1 MKRLLILTVLFI
13 SSACTKYSFTHIE
26 DHPAQKV
33 TRIEALKTTD
43 YFVSQKVEHQFY
55 LCSQTG
61 AKLSCTVACN
71 GNTDLTCP
79 AFSAD
84 GMVVSTNVR

>member
-1 MKRLLILTVLFI
+1 MTRLLILTALFL

-43 YFVSQKVEHQFY
+43 YFVSMKVEHQFY
-55 LCSQTG
+55 LCKQVGS
-61 AKLSCTVACN
+61 KLSCKVACN
-71 GNTDLTCP
+71 GDTDLTCP
-79 AFSAD
+79 GFSAN